1 MSMILNLDEFY
12 KVEGEIYKITN
23 TVTNKCYIGQT
34 RTHRLNHG
42 KYRPFGYLGRFKDH
56 INEANSNKKNHCRYL
71 NSSLLK
77 YGIDNFKCEKLLI
90 CSLDE
95 LDAYETYYIQ
105 EFNTKFPNGY
115 NLTNGGQHTG
125 YTKGKKIVLDETKL
139 TPRPT
144 VKENVN
150 LKRSNYTKQLIS
162 ERLIEAKSS
171 VEHRSKMMV
180 KSQKQHLNNKFE
192 LYKDV
197 TIDENDIEKYIH
209 EINNYTK
216 NEKYVRII
224 INKIRTTFVGK
235 YETIQQIK
243 ERARNFIKELIKWQ
257 CDQIAGNSLESSLP
271 LTIGNVCEE
280 LG

>member
-1 MSMILNLDEFY
+1 MILNSDEFN
-12 KVEGEIYKITN
+12 KVQGEVYKIIN

-42 KYRPFGYLGRFKDH
+42 KYRPFGSLGRLRDH

-71 NSSLLK
+71 NSAILK
-77 YGIDNFKCEKLLI
+77 YGSDKFTCEKLLT

-95 LDAYETYYIQ
+95 LDMYESYYIQ

-115 NLTNGGQHTG
+115 NLTDGGQKTG

-144 VKENVN
+144 AKENVN
-150 LKRSNYTKQLIS
+150 LKRSDYTKNLIS
-162 ERLIEAKSS
+162 ERLIEAKASN
-171 VEHRSKMMV
+171 EHRSKMMFN
-180 KSQKQHLNNKFE
+180 SQKQHLSNKFE
-192 LYKDV
+192 KYRSAC
-197 TIDENDIEKYIH
+197 IDIDNIDKYISV
-209 EINNYTK
+209 INNYTLK
-216 NEKYVRII
+216 YEYVRVTIE
-224 INKIRTTFVGK
+224 KIRTNFIGK
-235 YETIQQIK
+235 FESIEQTK
-243 ERARNFIKELIKWQ
+243 ERAKKFIKELKKWQ

-271 LTIGNVCEE
+271 LTTGNVCEE